1 MDYKPFVY
9 RMLDDLFGS
18 RFQELREA
26 EIIKK
31 TEKAYLIRYLNQTNW
46 VPKQFVKI
54 KKNKIKVE
62 KWIINKE
69 FA

>member
-1 MDYKPFVY
+1 
-9 RMLDDLFGS
+9 MLDDLFS
-18 RFQELREA
+18 ARFQELQEA
-26 EIIKK
+26 EIIK
-31 TEKAYLIRYLNQTNW
+31 TTNKAYLIKYLNQTNW

-54 KKNKIKVE
+54 KNDKIRVE